1 MESNLFDLNDNSN
14 AVLVLRHN
22 ADHGGANLGVF
33 KGNILEQNNVI
44 VVKPFALEGGEGV
57 PTEEVVVAG
66 AEAAKGLDIVK
77 NIF

>member
-1 MESNLFDLNDNSN
+1 
-14 AVLVLRHN
+14 
-22 ADHGGANLGVF
+22 
-33 KGNILEQNNVI
+33 
-44 VVKPFALEGGEGV
+44 LEGGEGV